1 MSLSED
7 LRNELAAITPRRECD
22 VLAELSG
29 LAHTAGTVHLLGGRR
44 VSVHFDLASS
54 AVARRGF
61 SLLRRFE
68 IESEIRTYT
77 QHAFDRPTRYQL
89 HVPEWIMRSRC
100 CTRPVSSVAT
110 RSAGAAARACRRPE
124 LLPWRVPPR
133 GDARRGIAERAA
145 VAAPGDPLCLADG
158 AEFLT
163 DTVAREDVELAL
175 IDRGRHVAAYMK
187 GADAIAGALA
197 LAGASDLAL
206 VFEEQAVVADTKSRA
221 NRLANAD
228 HANLVRTS
236 RAAHE
241 QITAV
246 RALERG
252 GRLERLSRPLQEIAE
267 LRVRHPS
274 LSLRELALECDRPT
288 SKAAVHRR
296 LRKLVDLA
304 NS

>member
-89 HVPEWIMRSRC
+89 HVPGVDHALQVLYEAG
-100 CTRPVSSVAT
+100 VLVVAT

-133 GDARRGIAERAA
+133 GHARRR
-145 VAAPGDPLCLADG
+145 
-158 AEFLT
+158 
-163 DTVAREDVELAL
+163 
-175 IDRGRHVAAYMK
+175 DR
-187 GADAIAGALA
+187 
-197 LAGASDLAL
+197 
-206 VFEEQAVVADTKSRA
+206 
-221 NRLANAD
+221 
-228 HANLVRTS
+228 
-236 RAAHE
+236 
-241 QITAV
+241 
-246 RALERG
+246 
-252 GRLERLSRPLQEIAE
+252 
-267 LRVRHPS
+267 
-274 LSLRELALECDRPT
+274 
-288 SKAAVHRR
+288 
-296 LRKLVDLA
+296 
-304 NS
+304 